1 MHSPARSLLVLLT
14 VAAAAA
20 CSESSAPTAMLS
32 PTTPTPEFAKI
43 KATDSLMMVTT
54 TSYSDTSLVLK
65 RLTPLASDISVSAII
80 DSKGGELKINE
91 AGVKISFPA
100 GALSSPTLIT
110 MTALAGPNVAYDF
123 QPHGIVFAQPVKVQQ
138 TIAGTWA
145 AVFPLL
151 LNGMHGSYYDTS
163 LDAAWVDP
171 LKLFALAKEHE
182 LGYVD
187 VNASQIRFYVGHF
200 SGYLVSCGRGE

>member
-1 MHSPARSLLVLLT
+1 MHSPARSLLVLFA
-14 VAAAAA
+14 VAAAA
-20 CSESSAPTAMLS
+20 CSESSAPTTMLS
-32 PTTPTPEFAKI
+32 PQAPAPEYARI
-43 KATDSLMMVTT
+43 KATDSLMTLTSTT
-54 TSYSDTSLVLK
+54 YSDTSLVLK
-65 RLTPLASDISVSAII
+65 RLTPLASDISVSAVI
-80 DSKGGELKINE
+80 DSRGGEIKIAE
-91 AGVKISFPA
+91 AGAKISFPA

-110 MTALAGPNVAYDF
+110 MTAFAGPNVAYDF

-187 VNASQIRFYVGHF
+187 LNASQIKFYVGHF